1 MINISQSNV
10 DKALE
15 SLSGIKNG
23 MGKALSRALNHT
35 MKKAKTQIKRK
46 TASNYFISQSEVDK
60 TLKIRKAT
68 WTNLNSTITSKS
80 KILGLD
86 KFKVSVKNGVVR
98 AAVSKIEGY
107 KNRPGGFVSNV
118 KSFSGGSWRKENNKN
133 IFTPNFSSKKGA
145 MIFKRV
151 GSSKYPIKR
160 LHGASVPGMI
170 GNKDVIDSIESFVY
184 KESKKRLDHEVGRIL
199 GGFR

>member
-1 MINISQSNV
+1 MINISQNNI

-46 TASNYFISQSEVDK
+46 TSSNYFINQSEVDK

-80 KILGLD
+80 KILGLN
-86 KFKVSVKNGVVR
+86 KFKVSVKNGVVK
-98 AAVSKIEGY
+98 AAISRVIGY
-107 KNRPGGFVSNV
+107 KERKNTFAANV
-118 KSFSGGSWRKENNKN
+118 KDFNGGSWQTVNGKNK
-133 IFTPNFSSKKGA
+133 FFPSFSHKSGVRV
-145 MIFKRV
+145 FKRK
-151 GSSKYPIKR
+151 GRKR
-160 LHGASVPGMI
+160 LPVETQSGASVPGMI
-170 GNKDVIDSIESFVY
+170 GSKNVIESIEKFIY
-184 KESKKRLDHEVGRIL
+184 EESGKRLDHEVGRIL